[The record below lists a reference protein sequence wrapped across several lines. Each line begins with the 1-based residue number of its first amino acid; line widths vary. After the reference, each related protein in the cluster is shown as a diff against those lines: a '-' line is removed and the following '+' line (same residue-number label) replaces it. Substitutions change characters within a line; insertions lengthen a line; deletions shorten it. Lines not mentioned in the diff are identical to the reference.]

1 MKDILLIV
9 RIFLKYFFSK
19 TKRYLNI
26 FFLIIK
32 SKPKSILE
40 IGVYRGIRS
49 SEMIQLA
56 KIFNKKID
64 FYGFDLFENINL
76 KKKKE
81 ELSKYP
87 CSIKMIYEYL
97 KNVSTNINLY
107 KGNTKNTLKNNLNNK
122 KIDFIFIDGGHSI
135 KTIINDWKNCIK
147 FLNKETVVIFDDYY
161 VGNHKIIKKFGC
173 NNLINNLCKKKYHIK
188 VLPFTDYFQLMEK
201 ETGIKMVLVKLK

>member
-1 MKDILLIV
+1 MKDILIIV

-40 IGVYRGIRS
+40 IGIYRGLRS

-56 KIFNKKID
+56 KIFNKNIH

-87 CSIKMIYEYL
+87 YSIKIIYEYL

-107 KGNTKNTLKNNLNNK
+107 KGNTINTLKNNLNNK
-122 KIDFIFIDGGHSI
+122 KINFIFIDGGHSI
-135 KTIINDWKNCIK
+135 KTISNDWKNCIK
-147 FLNKETVVIFDDYY
+147 FLNKETIVIFDDYY

-173 NNLINNLCKKKYHIK
+173 NNLINNLCKKKYHTK

-201 ETGIKMVLVKLK
+201 KTGIKMVLVKLK

>member
-1 MKDILLIV
+1 M
-9 RIFLKYFFSK
+9 
-19 TKRYLNI
+19 
-26 FFLIIK
+26 
-32 SKPKSILE
+32 
-40 IGVYRGIRS
+40 
-49 SEMIQLA
+49 
-56 KIFNKKID
+56 KID

-173 NNLINNLCKKKYHIK
+173 NNLINNLSKKKYHIK

>member
-1 MKDILLIV
+1 MKDILLLV

-40 IGVYRGIRS
+40 IGVYKGIRS

-56 KIFNKKID
+56 KIFNKNIH

-76 KKKKE
+76 KKKSE

-87 CSIKMIYEYL
+87 FSIKMIYKDL
-97 KNVSTNINLY
+97 KKVSRNINLY
-107 KGNTKNTLKNNLNNK
+107 KGNTKITLKNNLNNK
-122 KIDFIFIDGGHSI
+122 KINFIFIDGGHSI
-135 KTIINDWKNCIK
+135 KTISKDWKNCIK
-147 FLNKETVVIFDDYY
+147 FLNKETTIVFDDYY
-161 VGNHKIIKKFGC
+161 VDNNKIIKKFGC
-173 NNLINNLCKKKYHIK
+173 NNLINNLSKKKYYIE
-188 VLPFTDYFQLMEK
+188 VLPFTDYFQLLGEN
-201 ETGIKMVLVKLK
+201 TGIKMVLVKLK

>member
-87 CSIKMIYEYL
+87 CSIKIIYEYL
-97 KNVSTNINLY
+97 KKVSTNINLY

-173 NNLINNLCKKKYHIK
+173 NNLINNLSKKKYHIK

>member
-1 MKDILLIV
+1 MEDILLLV

-56 KIFNKKID
+56 KIFNKNVY
-64 FYGFDLFENINL
+64 FYGFDLFENIN
-76 KKKKE
+76 
-81 ELSKYP
+81 
-87 CSIKMIYEYL
+87 
-97 KNVSTNINLY
+97 
-107 KGNTKNTLKNNLNNK
+107 NK
-122 KIDFIFIDGGHSI
+122 KINFIFIDGGHSI
-135 KTIINDWKNCIK
+135 KTISNDWKNCIK
-147 FLNKETVVIFDDYY
+147 FLNKETTIVFDDYY
-161 VGNHKIIKKFGC
+161 VSNHKIIKKFGC
-173 NNLINNLCKKKYHIK
+173 NNLINNLSKKKYHIK

-201 ETGIKMVLVKLK
+201 KTGIKMVLVKLK

>member
-1 MKDILLIV
+1 MDI
-9 RIFLKYFFSK
+9 K
-19 TKRYLNI
+19 
-26 FFLIIK
+26 K
-32 SKPKSILE
+32 SKKSLDKLNNE
-40 IGVYRGIRS
+40 F
-49 SEMIQLA
+49 E
-56 KIFNKKID
+56 KIT
-64 FYGFDLFENINL
+64 
-76 KKKKE
+76 
-81 ELSKYP
+81 
-87 CSIKMIYEYL
+87 
-97 KNVSTNINLY
+97 TNINLY

-173 NNLINNLCKKKYHIK
+173 NNLINNLSKKKYHIK